1 MENEKRNIPIM
12 FKIKNSL
19 DGEIVFTERPK
30 INNAKP
36 LNIWY
41 RTPVSKL
48 ASLSAERIDFNACA
62 PKAPRII
69 AEQMKKMANRVIF
82 LFIVFQS

>member
-36 LNIWY
+36 LNI
-41 RTPVSKL
+41 
-48 ASLSAERIDFNACA
+48 
-62 PKAPRII
+62 
-69 AEQMKKMANRVIF
+69 
-82 LFIVFQS
+82 